1 MKKGILVIVS
11 VLLLLALAG
20 CVSID
25 RAKANYC
32 QDLGSFGRALVNM
45 RQIDANSTVEEL
57 QDGQKDVADA
67 WDDLSKSAGRLADAQ
82 YRELEQA
89 HKDLQRTIDDV
100 PDDASLA
107 EAQVAVK
114 LAVLETM
121 ARYVDIAST
130 TCAYPDPQQIER

>member
-1 MKKGILVIVS
+1 MIVS
-11 VLLLLALAG
+11 ILLLLALAG

-57 QDGQKDVADA
+57 QDTQQDVAEA

-89 HKDLQRTIDDV
+89 QKDLQRTIDDIK
-100 PDDASLA
+100 DDASLA
-107 EAQVAVK
+107 EAQVTVK
-114 LAVLETM
+114 LATLEAM

-130 TCAYPDPQQIER
+130 TCAYPDQQQIER